1 MAMCLYSVESFEFDT
16 KSDAR
21 PSLKI
26 CVIEDW
32 HLLFR
37 RDECKE
43 VYCLPLF
50 SCLTLKKL

>member
-1 MAMCLYSVESFEFDT
+1 MCLYSVESFEFDKK

-26 CVIEDW
+26 SVIEDW

-43 VYCLPLF
+43 VYSLN
-50 SCLTLKKL
+50 

>member
-32 HLLFR
+32 HPLFR

-43 VYCLPLF
+43 VYCLN
-50 SCLTLKKL
+50 